1 MPKVAFPATM
11 LVIDTN
17 IVLDLWVFQDP
28 AMQPLLD
35 ALRTGAVTG
44 TGAQAGLYRWCCT
57 TEMRDELVRVLGYP
71 KIARRMAE
79 NGLQAE
85 ALLEDIAAHWALLPT
100 PVLIAPT
107 LAMPAVR
114 CADPDDQ
121 KFIDLALHLARQ
133 GQGKPWLLS
142 KDHAVLCLTKPLL
155 RQGVKVSSYSQP
167 TPCALPGLRLSVHSL
182 SNTLC

>member
-1 MPKVAFPATM
+1 M

-35 ALRTGAVTG
+35 ALRAEAG
-44 TGAQAGLYRWCCT
+44 TGAQTGLYRWCCT

-71 KIARRMAE
+71 KIARRMAA

-85 ALLEDIAAHWALLPT
+85 ALLQDIAAHWELLPT
-100 PVLIAPT
+100 PILPAPT
-107 LAMPAVR
+107 PTAHAVR

-121 KFIDLALHLARQ
+121 KFIDLALHLARL
-133 GQGKPWLLS
+133 GAGAPWLLS
-142 KDHAVLCLTKPLL
+142 KDHAVLCLAKPLL
-155 RQGVKVSSYSQP
+155 GQGVKVS
-167 TPCALPGLRLSVHSL
+167 AILPINPVCFASP
-182 SNTLC
+182 